1 LFFSKKVA
9 GDMEKLDNASKAMKK
24 GSLAEVRAVKTVTP
38 AGGLRKLLMVLEAAL
53 LKDDTPAAFDVL
65 WAVEANKV
73 VTQSCRSR
81 RERAEHDPSPVARRG
96 VGGVWRSVE
105 VTSERGW
112 GEGRVSK

>member
-24 GSLAEVRAVKTVTP
+24 GSLAEVRAVK
-38 AGGLRKLLMVLEAAL
+38 MVLEAEL